1 MLALIIGCAGSGKSA
16 YAEAFIQRLA
26 KERIYLATMEARDP
40 ESVLRIQRHREQ
52 RSGAGFDTLECG
64 HGLDRLRLSV
74 GTAVLLED
82 LSNLLANEL
91 YGRKGG
97 GAAAVRRGLDH
108 LLENCGHLV
117 VVSNEVFS
125 DGEEY
130 TVETQRYM
138 QELALLNRE
147 LAERA
152 DLVVEVICGLPNV
165 LKGELS

>member
-1 MLALIIGCAGSGKSA
+1 M
-16 YAEAFIQRLA
+16 
-26 KERIYLATMEARDP
+26 
-40 ESVLRIQRHREQ
+40 
-52 RSGAGFDTLECG
+52 
-64 HGLDRLRLSV
+64 
-74 GTAVLLED
+74 LLED

-130 TVETQRYM
+130 TEETQSYM
-138 QELALLNRE
+138 QELAMLNRE

-152 DLVVEVICGLPNV
+152 EFVAEVICGLPNV